1 MRNSD
6 VIPFLRTIH
15 DRPADDL
22 PRLVFADFL
31 DEQGDWRGPL
41 LRRPAPP
48 MPLRDRAA
56 TAAWHARLGN
66 LHGVQWV
73 GCRRGLLSVLMPA
86 AAVYELPDSHLLKE
100 AFRQGW
106 VEHLD
111 LIDNAGIPW
120 ADQLELQEL
129 PRLGFQSVDDE
140 TLEHLPPLPA
150 LRELYLN
157 NCRATR
163 AELEWLND
171 FPRLQSVHVG
181 LEWDVT
187 DADLARLERVPCL
200 ESLTVFGHHLT
211 NTALEQIGRLRGLR
225 KMNAVITDATDMG
238 LSALLP
244 LERLEELRLDALRI
258 TDEALVFFARL
269 PGLRA
274 LDLSGNRR
282 QFSYAAVTRFRTA
295 RPDVQLRW

>member
-1 MRNSD
+1 MRDED
-6 VIPFLRTIH
+6 VIPFLRAIH
-15 DRPADDL
+15 DRPADHL

-31 DEQGDWRGPL
+31 EEQGDWRGPL
-41 LRRPAPP
+41 MRRPAPASA
-48 MPLRDRAA
+48 LRDRVA
-56 TAAWHARLGN
+56 TDAWHSHLAN

-86 AAVYELPDSHLLKE
+86 AAVYELPDSHLLK
-100 AFRQGW
+100 AACRQGW

-120 ADQLELQEL
+120 ADQLDLQEL

-150 LRELYLN
+150 VRELYLN

-171 FPRLQSVHVG
+171 FPRLKSVHVG
-181 LEWDVT
+181 LVGNVT

-200 ESLTVFGHHLT
+200 ESLTVFGQHLT
-211 NTALEQIGRLRGLR
+211 NTALERIGRLRGLR
-225 KMNAVITDATDMG
+225 KMNALITDATDIG
-238 LSALLP
+238 LSGLLS
-244 LERLEELRLDALRI
+244 LERLEELRIEARRLTDGALD
-258 TDEALVFFARL
+258 FFARMR
-269 PGLRA
+269 GLRA

-282 QFSYAAVTRFRTA
+282 QFSYAAITQFRSA